1 MGRRVI
7 EKPLLSLKNLSV
19 SYQEGFYALKNFSFD
34 LHKGDFVAIVGPSG
48 SGKTTV
54 LNLMGGMKNPTKG
67 EIRYHDEIMEGPDI
81 RLVPGYEEIRLV
93 HQNYELSPKRNVYEN
108 LREPLLA
115 YDREYQD
122 ERIELLIN
130 HFGLSVHKKKLPY
143 QLSGGQKQR
152 LAIARAMA
160 NEPEVLL
167 MDEPFSALD
176 PMNSAVFLDEI
187 KSLAKK
193 SGTAV
198 VLVTHDTRDA
208 MIADKIVVM
217 MEGELKQM
225 GKPHDIYFHPSDK
238 HIAAFFGPINF
249 IDQNIA
255 KLFSIP
261 EKSILRAEDVLI
273 GTDSELRGVIKSIIF
288 RGAYYLINVDVNE
301 SLLIAFDFLR
311 NSKIGDE
318 VSVELKKEGAITF

>member
-1 MGRRVI
+1 MI
-7 EKPLLSLKNLSV
+7 EKPVLSLKNLSV

-54 LNLMGGMKNPTKG
+54 LNLMGGMRNPAEG

-93 HQNYELSPKRNVYEN
+93 HQNYELSPKRNVSEN

-122 ERIELLIN
+122 ERIDLLID
-130 HFGLSVHKKKLPY
+130 HFGLTSHKKKLPY

-176 PMNSAVFLDEI
+176 PMRSAVFLDEI

-208 MIADKIVVM
+208 MIADKIVVI
-217 MEGELKQM
+217 MEGELKQV
-225 GKPHDIYFHPSDK
+225 GKPDDIYFRPVDEK
-238 HIAAFFGPINF
+238 IAAFFGPINF

-255 KLFSIP
+255 KTFSIP
-261 EKSILRAEDVLI
+261 KNSVVRAEDVLI
-273 GTDSELRGVIKSIIF
+273 VSDSDLLGIIKSIIF
-288 RGAYYLINVDVNE
+288 RGAYYLITVDFNGT
-301 SLLIAFDFLR
+301 SLIAFDFLR
-311 NSKIGDE
+311 KSQIGDE
-318 VSVELKKEGAITF
+318 VNIEIRKEGTITF